1 MKRRRFINFSSV
13 GVKLFVILFCTIV
26 LLSSV
31 LGLTSYYA
39 AKGIITDEVA
49 AASSQSI
56 VQAADKLDFLFAEYE
71 ALSRQ
76 FAVDP
81 ALKADMETVN
91 RPSAG
96 TVARSAAEDRIRR
109 KLDSVRGS
117 DERLLGVRL
126 VARSMVDAESYK
138 STGISGV
145 RSDEG
150 ILARMK
156 EIDNGKGNPV
166 WFPVRA
172 KGFFDAYSESAMTMG
187 RLLRNIQNPAAE
199 YYMLIEVKGQ
209 ALTDVLSNLHIG
221 LGGEIRILDSSGRV
235 AYSADDALLGQ
246 ASYIHTGALKDG
258 ALTGVQKGEE
268 QKLPGAVKSEERELT
283 GKRENEGQE
292 PAGARQGESGKRSFT
307 AGDEQG
313 SAQLVVYQPLSTAD
327 WTLLGY
333 APVSDFTKSAD
344 RLLYITLLVVLAAA
358 LIALIIGYVLVRLI
372 GRPLGKLARLMEEGE
387 QGNLQVRTSFKGRD
401 EIGRLGHGFNRM
413 MEQISQ
419 LAGRSS
425 NSAAEV
431 LATAE
436 QLVAASGAI
445 SGQASEVAAATG
457 EIAGGAASLAAE
469 AESSNAKVELM
480 GGKTSEVAE
489 RNAVMAASAEKVMEV
504 SDQGAERMKKL
515 VSQSE
520 DVLKLMDLIQE
531 NSAMLRDSTVLI
543 RSILSPMIAMNKQ
556 TNILALNASIEA
568 VRAGAAGRGFIVIA
582 NEIRG
587 LANQS
592 SESIASVSRI
602 TEEISSHIENT
613 VKVVSEAAPM
623 FHSQLASVRESSLI
637 FGSVRAEMEVFSG
650 VLNQSSAAVSELAE
664 YQQQLGQSMASVIS
678 VVQQTSAS
686 TEEVASMSSQ
696 QFTVSRE
703 LVALSHR
710 LEELAE
716 QLKQSM
722 ISFQG

>member
-1 MKRRRFINFSSV
+1 MQWRRFINFSSV

-56 VQAADKLDFLFAEYE
+56 VQAVDKLDFLFAEYE

-91 RPSAG
+91 LPTAG
-96 TVARSAAEDRIRR
+96 TVARAAAEDRIRR

-156 EIDNGKGNPV
+156 EIDNAKGNPV
-166 WFPVRA
+166 WFTVRA
-172 KGFFDAYSESAMTMG
+172 KGFFDAYSQSAMTMG

-246 ASYIHTGALKDG
+246 ASYIHTR
-258 ALTGVQKGEE
+258 E
-268 QKLPGAVKSEERELT
+268 SEE
-283 GKRENEGQE
+283 QE
-292 PAGARQGESGKRSFT
+292 PAGAQKGVSGKRSFT

-313 SAQLVVYQPLSTAD
+313 SPQLVVYQPLSTAD

-387 QGNLQVRTSFKGRD
+387 RGNLQVRTSFKGRD
-401 EIGRLGHGFNRM
+401 EIGRVGHSFNRM
-413 MEQISQ
+413 MEQISRM
-419 LAGRSS
+419 AGQSS
-425 NSAAEV
+425 SSAAEV
-431 LATAE
+431 LATSE

-445 SGQASEVAAATG
+445 SGQASEVATATG

-489 RNAVMAASAEKVMEV
+489 NNAVMAASAGRLWR
-504 SDQGAERMKKL
+504 SATRER
-515 VSQSE
+515 
-520 DVLKLMDLIQE
+520 
-531 NSAMLRDSTVLI
+531 
-543 RSILSPMIAMNKQ
+543 
-556 TNILALNASIEA
+556 
-568 VRAGAAGRGFIVIA
+568 
-582 NEIRG
+582 
-587 LANQS
+587 
-592 SESIASVSRI
+592 
-602 TEEISSHIENT
+602 
-613 VKVVSEAAPM
+613 
-623 FHSQLASVRESSLI
+623 
-637 FGSVRAEMEVFSG
+637 SG
-650 VLNQSSAAVSELAE
+650 
-664 YQQQLGQSMASVIS
+664 
-678 VVQQTSAS
+678 
-686 TEEVASMSSQ
+686 
-696 QFTVSRE
+696 
-703 LVALSHR
+703 
-710 LEELAE
+710 
-716 QLKQSM
+716 
-722 ISFQG
+722 

>member
-1 MKRRRFINFSSV
+1 MQRWRFINFSSV

-26 LLSSV
+26 LFSSV

-81 ALKADMETVN
+81 GLKADMETVN

-96 TVARSAAEDRIRR
+96 TVARSAAEERIRR

-156 EIDNGKGNPV
+156 EIDNSKGNPV

-172 KGFFDAYSESAMTMG
+172 KGFFDAYSQSSMTMG

-221 LGGEIRILDSSGRV
+221 LGGEIRILDPAGRIV
-235 AYSADDALLGQ
+235 YGADRTLLGQ
-246 ASYIHTGALKDG
+246 ASYIHTGERKAGVRTG
-258 ALTGVQKGEE
+258 AEKIEV
-268 QKLPGAVKSEERELT
+268 
-283 GKRENEGQE
+283 
-292 PAGARQGESGKRSFT
+292 RQQSFT

-313 SAQLVVYQPLSTAD
+313 SPQLVVYQPLSTAD

-333 APVSDFTKSAD
+333 APVSDFTRSAD

-387 QGNLQVRTSFKGRD
+387 QGNLQVRTNFKGRD
-401 EIGRLGHGFNRM
+401 EIGRLGHSFNRM
-413 MEQISQ
+413 MEQISR

-431 LATAE
+431 LATSE
-436 QLVAASGAI
+436 QLVAASGTI

-469 AESSNAKVELM
+469 AESSNTKVELM

-489 RNAVMAASAEKVMEV
+489 KNAVMAASAGKVMEV

-515 VSQSE
+515 VAQSE
-520 DVLKLMDLIQE
+520 SVLKMMDLIQE

-592 SESIASVSRI
+592 SQSIASVSRI

-613 VKVVSEAAPM
+613 VKIVGEAAPM
-623 FHSQLASVRESSLI
+623 FDSQLASVRESSLI
-637 FGSVRAEMEVFSG
+637 FESVRAEMEVFSG
-650 VLNQSSAAVSELAE
+650 VLNQSSAAVAELAE

-696 QFTVSRE
+696 QFLVSRE
-703 LVALSHR
+703 LVALSGK
-710 LEELAE
+710 LETLAE
-716 QLKQSM
+716 NLKQSM

>member
-1 MKRRRFINFSSV
+1 MKRQRKINFRSV

-76 FAVDP
+76 FAVDS
-81 ALKADMETVN
+81 ALKADMETIHN
-91 RPSAG
+91 PGAG
-96 TVARSAAEDRIRR
+96 TVAKVAAEDRIRR

-172 KGFFDAYSESAMTMG
+172 KGFFDAYSEASMTMG

-199 YYMLIEVKGQ
+199 YYMLIEVKGK

-221 LGGEIRILDSSGRV
+221 LAGEIRILDRAGNIV
-235 AYSADDALLGQ
+235 YGADNRLLGQ
-246 ASYIHTGALKDG
+246 PSYIQAADTEVKG
-258 ALTGVQKGEE
+258 QK
-268 QKLPGAVKSEERELT
+268 Q
-283 GKRENEGQE
+283 
-292 PAGARQGESGKRSFT
+292 SFT
-307 AGDEQG
+307 AADEQG
-313 SAQLVVYQPLSTAD
+313 SSQLVVYQPLVTAD

-358 LIALIIGYVLVRLI
+358 VIALVIGYVLVRLI

-387 QGNLQVRTSFKGRD
+387 QGNLQVRTNFKGRD
-401 EIGRLGHGFNRM
+401 EIGRLGHSFNRM
-413 MEQISQ
+413 MEQISR
-419 LAGRSS
+419 LAGQSS
-425 NSAAEV
+425 SSAAAV
-431 LATAE
+431 LATSE
-436 QLVAASGAI
+436 QLVLASGAT
-445 SGQASEVAAATG
+445 STHAREVAAATG

-469 AESSNAKVELM
+469 AESSNLKVELM
-480 GGKTSEVAE
+480 GDKTNEVAGT
-489 RNAVMAASAEKVMEV
+489 NAVMADSAGKVMVV
-504 SDQGAERMKKL
+504 SDQGAELMKKL
-515 VSQSE
+515 VDQSE
-520 DVLKLMDLIQE
+520 SALKMMNLIQE

-582 NEIRG
+582 DEIRG

-592 SESIASVSRI
+592 SQSIASVSRI

-613 VKVVSEAAPM
+613 VKVVSEAAPL
-623 FHSQLASVRESSLI
+623 FSGQITSVRETSLI
-637 FGSVRAEMEVFSG
+637 FESVRAEMEVFSG
-650 VLNQSSAAVSELAE
+650 YLSQSSAAVKELTG

-696 QFTVSRE
+696 QFIVSEE
-703 LVALSHR
+703 LVALSGK
-710 LEELAE
+710 LEALAE
-716 QLKQSM
+716 NLKQSM

>member
-1 MKRRRFINFSSV
+1 MKRQRKLNMRSV

-76 FAVDP
+76 FAVDSV
-81 ALKADMETVN
+81 LKADMETVN
-91 RPSAG
+91 DPVAG
-96 TVARSAAEDRIRR
+96 TVAKVAAEDRIRR

-126 VARSMVDAESYK
+126 VSRSMVDAESYK

-145 RSDEG
+145 RSDDG

-172 KGFFDAYSESAMTMG
+172 KGFFDAYSESSMTMG

-199 YYMLIEVKGQ
+199 YYMLIEVKGK

-221 LGGEIRILDSSGRV
+221 LAGEIRILDKAGNIV
-235 AYSADDALLGQ
+235 YGADVTLLGQ
-246 ASYIHTGALKDG
+246 PSSIRAAE
-258 ALTGVQKGEE
+258 GE
-268 QKLPGAVKSEERELT
+268 A
-283 GKRENEGQE
+283 EGQK
-292 PAGARQGESGKRSFT
+292 QSFT
-307 AGDEQG
+307 AADEQG
-313 SAQLVVYQPLSTAD
+313 NSQLVVYQHLMTAD

-333 APVSDFTKSAD
+333 APVTDFTKSAD

-358 LIALIIGYVLVRLI
+358 LIALFIGYILVRLI

-401 EIGRLGHGFNRM
+401 EIGRLGHSFNRM
-413 MEQISQ
+413 MEQISR
-419 LAGRSS
+419 LAGQSS
-425 NSAAEV
+425 SSAAAV
-431 LATAE
+431 LATSE
-436 QLVAASGAI
+436 QLVLASGAI
-445 SGQASEVAAATG
+445 SSHAREVAAATG

-469 AESSNAKVELM
+469 AEGSNRKVELM
-480 GGKTSEVAE
+480 GDKTNEVSGT
-489 RNAVMAASAEKVMEV
+489 NAVMADSAGKVMAV
-504 SDQGAERMKKL
+504 SDQGAELMKKL
-515 VSQSE
+515 VDQSE
-520 DVLKLMDLIQE
+520 SALKMMNLIQE

-543 RSILSPMIAMNKQ
+543 RSILAPMIAMNKQ

-582 NEIRG
+582 DEIRE

-592 SESIASVSRI
+592 SQSIASVSRI
-602 TEEISSHIENT
+602 TEEISGHIENT
-613 VKVVSEAAPM
+613 VKVVGEAAPL
-623 FHSQLASVRESSLI
+623 FSGQIVSVRESSRI
-637 FGSVRAEMEVFSG
+637 FESVRAEMEDFSSY
-650 VLNQSSAAVSELAE
+650 LSQSSAAVSELTG
-664 YQQQLGQSMASVIS
+664 YQQQLGASMASVIS
-678 VVQQTSAS
+678 VVQQTGAS
-686 TEEVASMSSQ
+686 TEEVASMSTQ
-696 QFTVSRE
+696 QFIVSEE
-703 LVALSHR
+703 LVALSGR

-716 QLKQSM
+716 ELKQSM

>member
-1 MKRRRFINFSSV
+1 MKRQRKLNFRSV

-31 LGLTSYYA
+31 LGLTSYYVA
-39 AKGIITDEVA
+39 RGIITDEVA

-76 FAVDP
+76 FAVDSV
-81 ALKADMETVN
+81 LKADMETVN
-91 RPSAG
+91 NPGAG
-96 TVARSAAEDRIRR
+96 TVAKVAAEDRIRR

-138 STGISGV
+138 STGISGL

-156 EIDNGKGNPV
+156 AIDNGKGNPV

-172 KGFFDAYSESAMTMG
+172 KGFFDAYSESSMTMG

-199 YYMLIEVKGQ
+199 YYMLIEVKGK
-209 ALTDVLSNLHIG
+209 ALSDVLSNLHIG
-221 LGGEIRILDSSGRV
+221 LDGELRILDRAGNIV
-235 AYSADDALLGQ
+235 YGADNGLLGQ
-246 ASYIHTGALKDG
+246 PSYIQPAEVKAEGM
-258 ALTGVQKGEE
+258 E
-268 QKLPGAVKSEERELT
+268 Q
-283 GKRENEGQE
+283 
-292 PAGARQGESGKRSFT
+292 SFT
-307 AGDEQG
+307 AADEQG
-313 SAQLVVYQPLSTAD
+313 SSQLVVYQPLVTAD

-333 APVSDFTKSAD
+333 APVSDFTNSAD

-358 LIALIIGYVLVRLI
+358 VIALVIGYILVRLI

-387 QGNLQVRTSFKGRD
+387 QGNLQVRTNFKGQD
-401 EIGRLGHGFNRM
+401 EIGRLGHSFNRM
-413 MEQISQ
+413 MEQISR
-419 LAGRSS
+419 LAGQSS
-425 NSAAEV
+425 SSAAAV
-431 LATAE
+431 LATSE
-436 QLVAASGAI
+436 QLVLASGATRTH
-445 SGQASEVAAATG
+445 AREVAAATG

-469 AESSNAKVELM
+469 AESSNRKVELM
-480 GGKTSEVAE
+480 GDKTDEVAGT
-489 RNAVMAASAEKVMEV
+489 NAVMADSAGKVMAV
-504 SDQGAERMKKL
+504 SGQGAELMKKL
-515 VSQSE
+515 VDQSE
-520 DVLKLMDLIQE
+520 SALKMMNLIQE

-582 NEIRG
+582 DEIRG

-592 SESIASVSRI
+592 SQSIASVSRI
-602 TEEISSHIENT
+602 TEEISGHIENT
-613 VKVVSEAAPM
+613 VKVVSEAAPL
-623 FHSQLASVRESSLI
+623 FSGQITSVRESSLI
-637 FGSVRAEMEVFSG
+637 FESVRAEMEVFSG
-650 VLNQSSAAVSELAE
+650 YLSQSSAAVKELTG
-664 YQQQLGQSMASVIS
+664 YRQQLGQSMASVIS

-696 QFTVSRE
+696 QFIVSEE
-703 LVALSHR
+703 LVALSGK
-710 LEELAE
+710 LEVLAE
-716 QLKQSM
+716 KLKQSM
-722 ISFQG
+722 VSFQG

>member
-1 MKRRRFINFSSV
+1 MKRQRKINFRSV

-76 FAVDP
+76 FAVDS
-81 ALKADMETVN
+81 ALKADMETIHN
-91 RPSAG
+91 PGAG
-96 TVARSAAEDRIRR
+96 TVAKVAAEDRIRR

-172 KGFFDAYSESAMTMG
+172 KGFFDAYSESSMTMG

-199 YYMLIEVKGQ
+199 YYMLIEVKGK

-221 LGGEIRILDSSGRV
+221 LAGEIRILDRAGNIV
-235 AYSADDALLGQ
+235 YGADNGLLGQ
-246 ASYIHTGALKDG
+246 PSYIRA
-258 ALTGVQKGEE
+258 AEGE
-268 QKLPGAVKSEERELT
+268 A
-283 GKRENEGQE
+283 EGQK
-292 PAGARQGESGKRSFT
+292 QSFT
-307 AGDEQG
+307 AADEQG
-313 SAQLVVYQPLSTAD
+313 SSQLVVYQPLVTAD

-358 LIALIIGYVLVRLI
+358 VIALVIGYVLVRLI

-387 QGNLQVRTSFKGRD
+387 QGNLQVRTNFKGRD
-401 EIGRLGHGFNRM
+401 EIGRLGHSFNRM
-413 MEQISQ
+413 MEQISR
-419 LAGRSS
+419 LAGQSS
-425 NSAAEV
+425 SSAAAV
-431 LATAE
+431 LATSE
-436 QLVAASGAI
+436 QLVLASGAT
-445 SGQASEVAAATG
+445 STHAREVAAATG

-469 AESSNAKVELM
+469 AESSNLKVELM
-480 GGKTSEVAE
+480 GDKTNEVAGT
-489 RNAVMAASAEKVMEV
+489 NAVMADSAGKVMVV
-504 SDQGAERMKKL
+504 SDQGAELMKKL
-515 VSQSE
+515 VDQSE
-520 DVLKLMDLIQE
+520 SALKMMNLIQE

-582 NEIRG
+582 DEIRG

-592 SESIASVSRI
+592 SQSIASVSRI

-613 VKVVSEAAPM
+613 VKVVSEAAPL
-623 FHSQLASVRESSLI
+623 FSGQITSVRETSLI
-637 FGSVRAEMEVFSG
+637 FESVRAEMEVFSG
-650 VLNQSSAAVSELAE
+650 YLSQSSAAVKELTG

-696 QFTVSRE
+696 QFIVSEE
-703 LVALSHR
+703 LVALSGK
-710 LEELAE
+710 LEALAE
-716 QLKQSM
+716 NLKQSM

>member
-1 MKRRRFINFSSV
+1 MQRWRFINFSSV

-91 RPSAG
+91 LPTAG
-96 TVARSAAEDRIRR
+96 TVARAAAEDRIRR

-172 KGFFDAYSESAMTMG
+172 RGFFDAYSESAMTMG

-221 LGGEIRILDSSGRV
+221 LAGEIRILDSSGRV

-246 ASYIHTGALKDG
+246 ASYIHSGELKAG
-258 ALTGVQKGEE
+258 TQKGEE
-268 QKLPGAVKSEERELT
+268 QKLPGAGKSEEPDLT
-283 GKRENEGQE
+283 GQRENEGQE
-292 PAGARQGESGKRSFT
+292 PAGAPQRESGKRSFT

-313 SAQLVVYQPLSTAD
+313 SPQLVVYQPLSTAD

-387 QGNLQVRTSFKGRD
+387 RGNLQVRTSFKGRD
-401 EIGRLGHGFNRM
+401 EIGRVGHSFNRM
-413 MEQISQ
+413 MEQISRM
-419 LAGRSS
+419 AGQSS
-425 NSAAEV
+425 SSAAEV
-431 LATAE
+431 LATSE

-445 SGQASEVAAATG
+445 SGQASEVATATG

-489 RNAVMAASAEKVMEV
+489 KNAVMAASAEKVMEV

-602 TEEISSHIENT
+602 TEEISGHIENT

-623 FHSQLASVRESSLI
+623 FGSQLASVRESSLI
-637 FGSVRAEMEVFSG
+637 FASVRAEMEVFSG
-650 VLNQSSAAVSELAE
+650 YLGQSSAAVSELAE

-703 LVALSHR
+703 LVALSGK

>member
-1 MKRRRFINFSSV
+1 MKRQRKLNFRSV

-31 LGLTSYYA
+31 LGLTSYYVA
-39 AKGIITDEVA
+39 RGIITDEVA

-76 FAVDP
+76 FAVDSV
-81 ALKADMETVN
+81 LKADMETVN
-91 RPSAG
+91 NPGAG
-96 TVARSAAEDRIRR
+96 TVAKVAAEDRIRR

-156 EIDNGKGNPV
+156 AIDNGKGNPV

-172 KGFFDAYSESAMTMG
+172 KGFFDAYSESSMTMG

-199 YYMLIEVKGQ
+199 YYMLIEVKGK
-209 ALTDVLSNLHIG
+209 ALSDVLSNLHIG
-221 LGGEIRILDSSGRV
+221 LDGELRILDRAGNIV
-235 AYSADDALLGQ
+235 YGADNGLLGQ
-246 ASYIHTGALKDG
+246 PSYIQPAEVKAEGM
-258 ALTGVQKGEE
+258 E
-268 QKLPGAVKSEERELT
+268 Q
-283 GKRENEGQE
+283 
-292 PAGARQGESGKRSFT
+292 SFT
-307 AGDEQG
+307 AADEQG
-313 SAQLVVYQPLSTAD
+313 SSQLVVYQPLVTAD

-333 APVSDFTKSAD
+333 APVSDFTNSAD

-358 LIALIIGYVLVRLI
+358 VIALVIGYILVRLI

-387 QGNLQVRTSFKGRD
+387 QGNLQVRTNFKGQD
-401 EIGRLGHGFNRM
+401 EIGRLGHSFNRM
-413 MEQISQ
+413 MEQISR
-419 LAGRSS
+419 LAGQSS
-425 NSAAEV
+425 SSAAAV
-431 LATAE
+431 LTTSE
-436 QLVAASGAI
+436 QLVLASGATRTH
-445 SGQASEVAAATG
+445 AREVAAATG

-469 AESSNAKVELM
+469 AESSNRKVELM
-480 GGKTSEVAE
+480 GDKTDEVAGT
-489 RNAVMAASAEKVMEV
+489 NAVMADSAGKVMAV
-504 SDQGAERMKKL
+504 SGQGAELMKKL
-515 VSQSE
+515 VDQSE
-520 DVLKLMDLIQE
+520 SALKMMNLIQE

-582 NEIRG
+582 DEIRG

-592 SESIASVSRI
+592 SQSIASVSRI
-602 TEEISSHIENT
+602 TEEISGHIENT
-613 VKVVSEAAPM
+613 VKVVSEAAPL
-623 FHSQLASVRESSLI
+623 FSGQITSVRESSLI
-637 FGSVRAEMEVFSG
+637 FESVRAEMEVFSG
-650 VLNQSSAAVSELAE
+650 YLSQSSAAVKELTG
-664 YQQQLGQSMASVIS
+664 YRQQLGQSMASVIS

-696 QFTVSRE
+696 QFIVSEE
-703 LVALSHR
+703 LVALSGK
-710 LEELAE
+710 LEVLAE
-716 QLKQSM
+716 KLKQSM
-722 ISFQG
+722 VSFQG

>member
-1 MKRRRFINFSSV
+1 MQRRRFINFSSV

-91 RPSAG
+91 LPTAG
-96 TVARSAAEDRIRR
+96 TVARAAAEDRIRR

-126 VARSMVDAESYK
+126 VSRSMVDAESYK

-156 EIDNGKGNPV
+156 EIDNGKGEPV

-172 KGFFDAYSESAMTMG
+172 KGFFDAYSQSSLTMG

-199 YYMLIEVKGQ
+199 YYMLIEMKGS
-209 ALTDVLSNLHIG
+209 ALTGVLSNLHIG
-221 LGGEIRILDSSGRV
+221 LAGDIRILDPSGRV
-235 AYSADDALLGQ
+235 AYGADDALLGQ
-246 ASYIHTGALKDG
+246 PSYIHTAERKTGVQEQEQPGALK
-258 ALTGVQKGEE
+258 
-268 QKLPGAVKSEERELT
+268 
-283 GKRENEGQE
+283 EG
-292 PAGARQGESGKRSFT
+292 GRKHSFT

-313 SAQLVVYQPLSTAD
+313 NPQLVVYQPLATAD

-344 RLLYITLLVVLAAA
+344 RLLYITFLVVLAAA
-358 LIALIIGYVLVRLI
+358 LIALVIGYVLVRLI

-387 QGNLQVRTSFKGRD
+387 QGNLQVRTDFKGRD
-401 EIGRLGHGFNRM
+401 EIGRLGHSFNRM
-413 MEQISQ
+413 MEQISL

-425 NSAAEV
+425 SSAAEV
-431 LATAE
+431 LTTSE

-480 GGKTSEVAE
+480 RDKANEVAGT
-489 RNAVMAASAEKVMEV
+489 NAVMAASAGKVMEA

-515 VSQSE
+515 VAQSE
-520 DVLKLMDLIQE
+520 SVLKMMDLIQE

-568 VRAGAAGRGFIVIA
+568 ARAGAAGRGFIVIA
-582 NEIRG
+582 DEIRG

-592 SESIASVSRI
+592 SQSIASVSRI

-613 VKVVSEAAPM
+613 VQVVSEAAPM
-623 FHSQLASVRESSLI
+623 FDSQLASVRESSLI

-703 LVALSHR
+703 LVELSGK
-710 LEELAE
+710 LETLAE
-716 QLKQSM
+716 NLKQSM

>member
-1 MKRRRFINFSSV
+1 MKRQRKLNFRSV

-39 AKGIITDEVA
+39 AKRIITNEVA

-76 FAVDP
+76 FAVDS
-81 ALKADMETVN
+81 ALKSDMETIHN
-91 RPSAG
+91 PGAG
-96 TVARSAAEDRIRR
+96 TVAKVAAEDRIRR

-117 DERLLGVRL
+117 DDRLLGVRL

-150 ILARMK
+150 VLARMK

-166 WFPVRA
+166 WFPARA
-172 KGFFDAYSESAMTMG
+172 KGFFDAYSESSMTMG

-199 YYMLIEVKGQ
+199 YYMLIEVKGK

-221 LGGEIRILDSSGRV
+221 LAGEIRILDRAGNIV
-235 AYSADDALLGQ
+235 YGADNGLLGQ
-246 ASYIHTGALKDG
+246 PSYIQAAD
-258 ALTGVQKGEE
+258 TGV
-268 QKLPGAVKSEERELT
+268 
-283 GKRENEGQE
+283 EGQK
-292 PAGARQGESGKRSFT
+292 QSFT
-307 AGDEQG
+307 AADEQG
-313 SAQLVVYQPLSTAD
+313 SSQLVVYQPLVTAD

-358 LIALIIGYVLVRLI
+358 VIALVIGYVLVRLI

-387 QGNLQVRTSFKGRD
+387 QGNLQVRTNFKGQD
-401 EIGRLGHGFNRM
+401 EIGRLGHSFNRM
-413 MEQISQ
+413 MEQISR
-419 LAGRSS
+419 LAGQSS
-425 NSAAEV
+425 SSAAAV
-431 LATAE
+431 LATSE
-436 QLVAASGAI
+436 QLVLASGATRTH
-445 SGQASEVAAATG
+445 AREVAAATG

-469 AESSNAKVELM
+469 AESSNRKVELM
-480 GGKTSEVAE
+480 GDKTDEVAE
-489 RNAVMAASAEKVMEV
+489 TNAVMADSAGKVMAV
-504 SDQGAERMKKL
+504 SGQGAELMKKL
-515 VSQSE
+515 VDQSE
-520 DVLKLMDLIQE
+520 SALKMMNLIQE
-531 NSAMLRDSTVLI
+531 NSGMLRDSTVLI

-568 VRAGAAGRGFIVIA
+568 VRAGAAGRGFNVIA
-582 NEIRG
+582 DEIRG

-592 SESIASVSRI
+592 SQSIASVSRI
-602 TEEISSHIENT
+602 TEEISGHIENT
-613 VKVVSEAAPM
+613 VKVVSEAAPL
-623 FHSQLASVRESSLI
+623 FSGQITSVRESSLI
-637 FGSVRAEMEVFSG
+637 FESVRAEMEVFSG
-650 VLNQSSAAVSELAE
+650 YLSQSSAAVKELTG
-664 YQQQLGQSMASVIS
+664 YRQQLGQSMASVIS

-696 QFTVSRE
+696 QFIVSEE
-703 LVALSHR
+703 LVALSGK
-710 LEELAE
+710 LEVLAE
-716 QLKQSM
+716 NLKQSM
-722 ISFQG
+722 VSFQG